1 MDGLIDLDT
10 RCLVINCKKRFFE
23 REREREGKRGT
34 LGAKLMRFNKANC
47 RIDFSTFFLFLTS
60 RFLFKMNRGIII
72 LETII
77 TYAAIR
83 KINLLRKIAR
93 HMLSMK

>member
-1 MDGLIDLDT
+1 
-10 RCLVINCKKRFFE
+10 
-23 REREREGKRGT
+23 
-34 LGAKLMRFNKANC
+34 MRFNKANC

-93 HMLSMK
+93 YTYTHMHR